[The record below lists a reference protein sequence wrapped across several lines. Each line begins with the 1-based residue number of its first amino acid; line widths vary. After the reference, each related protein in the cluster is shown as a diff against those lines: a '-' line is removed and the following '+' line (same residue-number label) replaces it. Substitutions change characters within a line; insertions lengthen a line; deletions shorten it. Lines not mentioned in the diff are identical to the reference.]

1 MATTLPGSETP
12 SFSRLTAGR
21 ASSSWMVA
29 VPATFLGVAL
39 VILMAWLAARA
50 SSRQQ
55 QLDGLQKDYATN
67 QKTLEAAQKQVV
79 GLQSD
84 VELARDPGR
93 TTVVLQAP
101 VSKAAATRGAKPAA
115 AAAAWAAATWGETSG
130 KSWIRLY
137 AYGVTAPPRGQAIK
151 VWFEP
156 RQGSPIEIG
165 KLDPSQT
172 GTALLEG
179 KGLPEVDQGKRILA
193 SIDPEA
199 AKAPGSNV
207 LFEAN
212 LPKLE
217 PLTKAAPAAPESG
230 SAKMEIHEEAGAAA
244 KATPAQPAK

>member
-1 MATTLPGSETP
+1 
-12 SFSRLTAGR
+12 
-21 ASSSWMVA
+21 MVA

-55 QLDGLQKDYATN
+55 QLDGLQKEYAVS
-67 QKTLEAAQKQVV
+67 QKTVEAAQKQVV
-79 GLQSD
+79 GLQSEL
-84 VELARDPGR
+84 ELARDPGR

-101 VSKAAATRGAKPAA
+101 VPKASSNRGAKPAA
-115 AAAAWAAATWGETSG
+115 ASAAWGAATWGETAG
-130 KSWIRLY
+130 TSWIRLS
-137 AYGVTAPPRGQAIK
+137 AYGLTAPPRGQVIR

-156 RQGSPIEIG
+156 RQGNPIEVG
-165 KLDPSQT
+165 KLDPSKT

-179 KGLPEVDQGKRILA
+179 KGLPEVDQGKRLLA
-193 SIDPEA
+193 AIEPEA

-217 PLTKAAPAAPESG
+217 PATKGATAAPEPG
-230 SAKMEIHEEAGAAA
+230 VAKLEVQEESSAAA
-244 KATPAQPAK
+244 KAAPAQPAK

>member
-1 MATTLPGSETP
+1 
-12 SFSRLTAGR
+12 
-21 ASSSWMVA
+21 MVA
-29 VPATFLGVAL
+29 IPATFLGVAL
-39 VILMAWLAARA
+39 IILMAWLAARA

-55 QLDGLQKDYATN
+55 QLDVLQKEYAAT

-84 VELARDPGR
+84 LETARDPGR

-101 VSKAAATRGAKPAA
+101 AGKAVARGAKPG
-115 AAAAWAAATWGETSG
+115 AAAAWAAATWGETTG
-130 KSWIRLY
+130 KSWIRLS
-137 AYGVTAPPRGQAIK
+137 AYGVTAPAQGQAIK

-156 RQGSPIEIG
+156 RQGSPIELG
-165 KLDPSQT
+165 RLDPSQA
-172 GTALLEG
+172 GTALVEA

-193 SIDPEA
+193 SIEPEA

-217 PLTKAAPAAPESG
+217 PVTKAAPAAPETG
-230 SAKMEIHEEAGAAA
+230 SAKMEIQETPSASA
-244 KATPAQPAK
+244 KAAPAQPAK

>member
-1 MATTLPGSETP
+1 MATTLPNSETP

-21 ASSSWMVA
+21 HSSSWMVA

-55 QLDGLQKDYATN
+55 QVEGLQKDYAAN

-84 VELARDPGR
+84 LELARDPGR

-101 VSKAAATRGAKPAA
+101 PAKAAGKRGAAS
-115 AAAAWAAATWGETSG
+115 AAWGAATWGESQG
-130 KSWIRLY
+130 KSWIRLA
-137 AYGVTAPPRGQAIK
+137 AYGVTAPAQGQIIH

-156 RQGSPIEIG
+156 RQGAPIEVG
-165 KLDPSQT
+165 KLDPSQA

-179 KGLPEVDQGKRILA
+179 KGLPAVDQGKRIFA
-193 SIDPEA
+193 TVEPES
-199 AKAPGSNV
+199 AKAPGTNV

-217 PLTKAAPAAPESG
+217 PLTKAAPAAPEP
-230 SAKMEIHEEAGAAA
+230 GAA
-244 KATPAQPAK
+244 K